1 MAILR
6 SISDWLDN
14 TSAAHRA
21 GLDQASTI
29 KPEESAQA
37 WAVIESV
44 YAAQLSDR
52 ALNWQ
57 ADYRPK
63 VHRRGDSQADWPRR
77 LWRNGHISE
86 YARRFGD
93 ALLNA
98 KASHR
103 CSLANTNPPASNA
116 RPVGMHVRRGGLP
129 GWRSI
134 GRSVTQKKMFPAQ
147 SATSCQELSSVSN
160 SSVGIFAT
168 LAMKDAFPVLKAK
181 AHDDSGSS

>member
-1 MAILR
+1 MWR
-6 SISDWLDN
+6 SGCRSYISV
-14 TSAAHRA
+14 SASFVWRCLSGSTAAPFPHPAHRT
-21 GLDQASTI
+21 G
-29 KPEESAQA
+29 
-37 WAVIESV
+37 
-44 YAAQLSDR
+44 
-52 ALNWQ
+52 Q

-98 KASHR
+98 KASHWTPIIVWVSAVSHR
-103 CSLANTNPPASNA
+103 CSVANTNPPASNA

-134 GRSVTQKKMFPAQ
+134 GRSVPRSASPTWADSSGQTCLGRLVKRPTFFTRKRKAARGGAAQ
-147 SATSCQELSSVSN
+147 
-160 SSVGIFAT
+160 
-168 LAMKDAFPVLKAK
+168 
-181 AHDDSGSS
+181 

>member
-1 MAILR
+1 MWR
-6 SISDWLDN
+6 SGCRSYISV
-14 TSAAHRA
+14 SASCVWRCLSGSTVAPFPHPAHRT
-21 GLDQASTI
+21 G
-29 KPEESAQA
+29 
-37 WAVIESV
+37 
-44 YAAQLSDR
+44 
-52 ALNWQ
+52 Q

-98 KASHR
+98 KASHWTPIIVWVSAVSHR
-103 CSLANTNPPASNA
+103 CSVANTNPPASNA

-160 SSVGIFAT
+160 SSVGILAT
-168 LAMKDAFPVLKAK
+168 LAMKAAFPALKAK